1 MGVSG
6 KAGLRSVQPS
16 ASLTSASRSSVPAST
31 SRMTPIAVT
40 SLEMDATRTGS
51 STVTVRPASL
61 SARPSACVA
70 VMPSRSKATR
80 TVATGSEACAS
91 GAAANN
97 RAVSAILSMRRMV
110 AVPVPAWRATGAFWH
125 CAPLAGAFRVSVESH
140 ARSTGVDRSRQ
151 SPRARWCT
159 AVLRVAGLACSPA
172 ALAQARVDL
181 TTLDEGMHGAP
192 AQVLV
197 LGTLHLDEVEGFDP
211 SVLDPLLDRLASFN
225 PSIITIESLT
235 GEECDLYARHP
246 TVYEGGLEWCPE
258 TVGAREATG
267 PGVPAAISAVHA
279 TRADWPEDPAPAQRR
294 RLAALFLAAGD
305 PASAYVQ
312 WLQLAPQERRAGD
325 GLDGILVAK
334 LEELGKRNGEDI
346 QIAARLAARLGHERV
361 YPVDNHTGDDLRI
374 DDVEAFA
381 EEISA
386 AWGVTAA
393 EHAPVHERRQAL
405 GRGGDVLALYRYL
418 NSAESLQVA

>member
-1 MGVSG
+1 M
-6 KAGLRSVQPS
+6 
-16 ASLTSASRSSVPAST
+16 
-31 SRMTPIAVT
+31 
-40 SLEMDATRTGS
+40 
-51 STVTVRPASL
+51 
-61 SARPSACVA
+61 
-70 VMPSRSKATR
+70 
-80 TVATGSEACAS
+80 
-91 GAAANN
+91 
-97 RAVSAILSMRRMV
+97 
-110 AVPVPAWRATGAFWH
+110 
-125 CAPLAGAFRVSVESH
+125 
-140 ARSTGVDRSRQ
+140 DRSRQ
-151 SPRARWCT
+151 FPRARWCT
-159 AVLRVAGLACSPA
+159 AALLVAGLACSPA
-172 ALAQARVDL
+172 ALAQAPVDL

-235 GEECDLYARHP
+235 GKECDLYARHP

-258 TVGAREATG
+258 TVEARDATG
-267 PGVPAAISAVHA
+267 LDVPAAISAVHA
-279 TRADWPEDPAPAQRR
+279 TLADWPEDPAPAQRR

-334 LEELGKRNGEDI
+334 LEDLGRRNGEDI

-361 YPVDNHTGDDLRI
+361 YPVDNHTGDHLRI

-418 NSAESLQVA
+418 NGAESLQVAAEGNIRGPMQAESTTGYPQAWVAGWEIRNLRMVANIRETFREQPGARVLSIVGVSHKPWFDAWLGQLQGVEIVEVADVLK